1 MICLSMIR
9 CVRIAVFL
17 AFCLCVSASAQK
29 KAAPKSAPA
38 KTAKSAAPH
47 VATGADEQDLV
58 DLERHLFDYIRA
70 KNSKDVEPWLA
81 DDFQYTDS
89 RGETM
94 SREQFLSHVKTFSDN
109 IDWLSADSMRVRV
122 YGSLA
127 VVTGVKQM
135 RTSTGDVD
143 MVAKTSGPPP
153 SARSM
158 AFTDVF
164 RKRGSDWEMVQQ
176 FEADM
181 PSKNAPA
188 VAEPAAEPQQTEPKP
203 DPDAPPKVARPQPKP
218 PGTR

>member
-1 MICLSMIR
+1 MIR
-9 CVRIAVFL
+9 HRLIVAAVVL
-17 AFCLCVSASAQK
+17 ALATPAFAQK
-29 KAAPKSAPA
+29 KAAPKSAPT
-38 KTAKSAAPH
+38 KTAKPAAPH

-70 KNSKDVEPWLA
+70 KNFKDVEPWLA

-94 SREQFLSHVKTFSDN
+94 SREQFLNRVKTFSDN

-122 YGSLA
+122 YGNLA

-143 MVAKTSGPPP
+143 MVAKPSGPPP
-153 SARSM
+153 SEHSM

-181 PSKNAPA
+181 PATNAPA
-188 VAEPAAEPQQTEPKP
+188 VAAPASEPQQPEPKP